1 MRLFALTLL
10 LCSTLLAQG
19 CSSIIGATTD
29 EPISSNPGKRTF
41 GTLID
46 DQQIET
52 MANVNL
58 DKSDEGLKN
67 AHISI
72 TSYNGVVLLT
82 GQVENQSLRDQATTI
97 VSDIKNVRQVH
108 NELQVQGKTSLVA
121 RSNDTWLT
129 SKVKTRLL
137 ANRDIAG
144 SRIKVVT
151 EDGVVY
157 LMGLLS
163 RVEAEKATEVASST
177 SGVQKVVR
185 VFEYID

>member
-1 MRLFALTLL
+1 MRYLISVLILSSTLL
-10 LCSTLLAQG
+10 LQSCSNL
-19 CSSIIGATTD
+19 IGVATD
-29 EPISSNPGKRTF
+29 EPIVQNPGKRTF
-41 GTLID
+41 GTLLD

-52 MANVNL
+52 LAHVNL

-67 AHISI
+67 AHISV

-82 GQVENQSLRDQATTI
+82 GQVADSQLREKAAH
-97 VSDIKNVRQVH
+97 VVGELKKVRQVH
-108 NELQVQGKTSLVA
+108 NELQIQGKTSLLA
-121 RSNDTWLT
+121 RSNDTWLS

-137 ANRDIAG
+137 ADGDISGA
-144 SRIKVVT
+144 RIKVVT

-163 RVEAEKATEVASST
+163 RIEAEKAADVARST

>member
-1 MRLFALTLL
+1 MRLFITCLILSAALSLQ
-10 LCSTLLAQG
+10 S

-29 EPISSNPGKRTF
+29 EPISPNPGKRTF
-41 GTLID
+41 GALID

-52 MANVNL
+52 LAYVNL
-58 DKSDEGLKN
+58 DKTEEALKD
-67 AHISI
+67 AHISV

-82 GQVENQSLRDQATTI
+82 GQIADAQLREKAAQI
-97 VSDIKNVRQVH
+97 VAELKKVRQVH
-108 NELQVQGKTSLVA
+108 NEIQVQGKTSLLA
-121 RSNDTWLT
+121 RTNDTWLS

-137 ANRDIAG
+137 ANGDISG
-144 SRIKVVT
+144 TRIKVVT

-163 RVEAEKATEVASST
+163 RVEAEKAVEVARST

>member
-1 MRLFALTLL
+1 MRLFITCIIFAVTFSLQ
-10 LCSTLLAQG
+10 S
-19 CSSIIGATTD
+19 CSSIISATTD
-29 EPISSNPGKRTF
+29 EPITPNPGKRTF
-41 GTLID
+41 GTMLD

-52 MANVNL
+52 LAYVNL
-58 DKSDEGLKN
+58 DKSDEALKN
-67 AHISI
+67 AHISV

-82 GQVENQSLRDQATTI
+82 GQIASTELRETAARI
-97 VSDIKNVRQVH
+97 VADIKNVRQVH
-108 NELQVQGKTSLVA
+108 NEIQAQGKTSLLA
-121 RSNDTWLT
+121 RTNDTWLS

-137 ANRDIAG
+137 ANGDISG
-144 SRIKVVT
+144 TRIKVVT

-163 RVEAEKATEVASST
+163 RIEAEKAVEVARST